1 MGNIKYIFIDKNTFL
16 KLGRISLNIT
26 DLIMNASNNVR
37 MVEYTITEDD
47 SGAYGLIQFTAPKK
61 SLELLKKKQKYED
74 F

>member
-1 MGNIKYIFIDKNTFL
+1 
-16 KLGRISLNIT
+16 
-26 DLIMNASNNVR
+26 MNASNNVR